1 MTKLFGAPRPARRN
15 PGPVGKAIL
24 VVLWLVIGVMPI
36 AFSISDVRL
45 ASGDVGSARDPHRR
59 AVHRPREGPLRLRRH
74 LLPAGGGTPI
84 AVDATPDST
93 PGESRPAQLSPEG
106 DRAVPNGTAG
116 VLAALTLPFLGVAVL
131 GLLPAVVMWG
141 TGRTRNIR
149 PALFWGAVVAVLG
162 AVGVVV
168 GMVAAYA

>member
-1 MTKLFGAPRPARRN
+1 M
-15 PGPVGKAIL
+15 
-24 VVLWLVIGVMPI
+24 VLWLVIGVMPI

-45 ASGDVGSARDPHRR
+45 ASGAVGTPGTLTVEQCTDLGRGRYDC
-59 AVHRPREGPLRLRRH
+59 VGIFF
-74 LLPAGGGTPI
+74 PAGGGTPV

-106 DRAVPNGTAG
+106 DRAVANGTAG

>member
-1 MTKLFGAPRPARRN
+1 VTELFGAPRPARRS

-45 ASGDVGSARDPHRR
+45 ASGAVGTPGTLTVEQCTDLGRGRYDC
-59 AVHRPREGPLRLRRH
+59 VGTFV
-74 LLPAGGGTPI
+74 PAGDGTPI

-116 VLAALTLPFLGVAVL
+116 VLAALTLPLLGVAVL

-141 TGRTRNIR
+141 VGRTRNIR
-149 PALFWGAVVAVLG
+149 PALFWGAVVAALG
-162 AVGVVV
+162 TAGVVV
-168 GMVAAYA
+168 GMVAAYS